1 MTARLDVLAVG
12 YAHDRVASTVVLI
25 RDEGAVIVVDP
36 GMAAHRDVI
45 LAPLSVHGVEPS
57 DVSDVVF
64 SHHHPDHTLNAAL
77 FPEARFHD
85 HWAIYK
91 GDVWTDRPAE
101 GFEVSPS
108 VHLMQTPGHTL
119 EDVTTLVGTD
129 DGLVACT
136 HLWWSAEGPETDPL
150 AVDQALLERSRT
162 RLLALGVTMVIPGH
176 GAAFRP
182 S

>member
-1 MTARLDVLAVG
+1 MTARLDILAEG

-25 RDEGAVIVVDP
+25 RDERAVIVVDP

-45 LAPLSVHGVEPS
+45 LDPLSAHGVDPS

-64 SHHHPDHTLNAAL
+64 SHHHPDHTQNAAL

-91 GDVWTDRPAE
+91 GDVWTDRLAE
-101 GFEVSPS
+101 GFELSPS

-119 EDVTTLVGTD
+119 EDVTTLVRTE

-136 HLWWSAEGPETDPL
+136 HLWWSAEGPERDPL
-150 AVDQALLERSRT
+150 AVDQALLERSRA
-162 RLLALGVTMVIPGH
+162 RLLALGVSMVIPGH
-176 GAAFRP
+176 GGAFHP